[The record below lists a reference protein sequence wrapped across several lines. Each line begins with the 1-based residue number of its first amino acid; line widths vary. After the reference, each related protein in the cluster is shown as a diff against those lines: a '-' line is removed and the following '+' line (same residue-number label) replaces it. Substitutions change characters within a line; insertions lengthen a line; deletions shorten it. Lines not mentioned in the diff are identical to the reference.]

1 MMMTLKTAA
10 VRKIMSHLDPYLSPH
25 KKGPGPEQ
33 SRSFNEGEKK
43 DAVVKCKVPR
53 KKSLLSGG

>member
-25 KKGPGPEQ
+25 KKGPGV
-33 SRSFNEGEKK
+33 RRTFNEGEKK
-43 DAVVKCKVPR
+43 MR
-53 KKSLLSGG
+53 